1 MRTAI
6 GLGGNL
12 EQSPSVFA
20 GAAGAVREHGEVV
33 AVSSLYRSAPRERI
47 DQPDFLNAAL
57 IVETAL
63 EPRPLLAELK
73 AIERRLGRDP
83 FGHRYGPR
91 LIDLDILAIE
101 GRCVDDEPDLVV
113 PHPKLAERRFALE
126 PLAELDPD
134 LRPWAACPDER
145 RELTVALAL
154 AGVLDQDVDR
164 IAGPEWAEAIATDS
178 A

>member
-1 MRTAI
+1 M
-6 GLGGNL
+6 LL
-12 EQSPSVFA
+12 
-20 GAAGAVREHGEVV
+20 
-33 AVSSLYRSAPRERI
+33 AVSSLYRSAPRERA
-47 DQPDFLNAAL
+47 DQPDYLNAAL
-57 IVETAL
+57 VVETDL
-63 EPRPLLAELK
+63 EPRPLLSELK

-83 FGHRYGPR
+83 LGHRYGPR
-91 LIDLDILAIE
+91 LVDLDILAIE

-154 AGVLDQDVDR
+154 AAVLDQDVER
-164 IAGPEWAEAIATDS
+164 IVGPEWAEAVETDS

>member
-1 MRTAI
+1 MEAAVAEIRA
-6 GLGGNL
+6 LG
-12 EQSPSVFA
+12 EKA
-20 GAAGAVREHGEVV
+20 
-33 AVSSLYRSAPRERI
+33 AVSRLYRSAPRERT

-57 IVETAL
+57 IVETEL
-63 EPRPLLAELK
+63 EPRLLLAELK

-83 FGHRYGPR
+83 LGHRYGPR
-91 LIDLDILAIE
+91 LVDLDILAID
-101 GRCVDDEPDLVV
+101 GRCVNDEPDLVV

-126 PLAELDPD
+126 PMAELDPD

-154 AGVLDQDVDR
+154 AAVLGQDVER
-164 IAGPEWAEAIATDS
+164 IAGPEWAEAVEIDS

>member
-1 MRTAI
+1 MRLWI

-12 EQSPSVFA
+12 
-20 GAAGAVREHGEVV
+20 AASRATLIDAVAALSEVGQIGRV
-33 AVSSLYRSAPRERI
+33 TSLFRSAPRERA
-47 DQPDFLNAAL
+47 DQSYYLNAAVV
-57 IVETAL
+57 VETEL

-83 FGHRYGPR
+83 LGHRYGPR

-101 GRCVDDEPDLVV
+101 GRCVTDDPDLVV

-126 PLAELDPD
+126 PLAELAPD

-145 RELTVALAL
+145 RGLTVAEAL
-154 AGVLDQDVDR
+154 AAVADQDVQR
-164 IAGPEWAEAIATDS
+164 IAGPEWAEAREGDS

>member
-1 MRTAI
+1 MRTLI
-6 GLGGNL
+6 GIGGNL
-12 EQSPSVFA
+12 GQSPSALA
-20 GAAGAVREHGEVV
+20 GAAAAVREHGEVV
-33 AVSSLYRSAPRERI
+33 AVSSLYRSAPRERA
-47 DQPDFLNAAL
+47 DQPDFLNAVVV
-57 IVETAL
+57 VETEL
-63 EPRPLLAELK
+63 EPRVLLAELK